1 MDMQLRWIE
10 RIFTRLSALYGATF
24 GRQWDGTDL
33 AEVKR
38 TWAEKLGGFTANNI
52 ASALNAC
59 DDRQYPP
66 NLPEF
71 IELCRRS
78 YVRPERLLESKQPAT
93 YELTA
98 EEKQERLRVIES
110 AASKPEGYD
119 FKLWAKKLRE
129 DYLSGVVLLPMQ
141 IEMASSALGE
151 VWSKRECR
159 AAV

>member
-1 MDMQLRWIE
+1 MWIE
-10 RIFTRLSALYGATF
+10 RIFSRMAALYGASF
-24 GRQWDGTDL
+24 GRQWDGTNL

-38 TWAEKLGGFTANNI
+38 VWAEKLGAFTANNI

-78 YVRPERLLESKQPAT
+78 YVRPEKFLESKQPAT

-98 EEKQERLRVIES
+98 EEKKERLRVIEF
-110 AASKPEGYD
+110 AANKPKGYD
-119 FKLWAKKLRE
+119 FKLWAKNLRE
-129 DYLSGVVLLPMQ
+129 DYKAGVVLLPMQ
-141 IEMASSALGE
+141 IAMASSALGE
-151 VWSKRECR
+151 VWSNRECK
-159 AAV
+159 AAS